1 MNKYIW
7 LMLMSFALVACG
19 GGSDSDTGDAPD
31 DPETPAPPTTPEEEE
46 EDEEEETEDEPVVV
60 TLQEN
65 QAGFCDIDGW
75 IESEHAGST
84 GEGYANVENLI
95 DSAITWQVEAQAAGD
110 YDIEIR
116 YAGTTDRAA
125 TLLSNDVETELPFV
139 ASTDWDVWATE
150 SATISL
156 DAGTN
161 DVVISSNTAEG
172 MPNIDSFTITGMGL
186 SAGACMYAPPVD
198 EPGTEVQVFVV
209 GDSTVASYNA
219 SSYPQAGW
227 GQVLQHYFDEDE
239 IEVVNRARGGRSSKS
254 YKVDGIWDEVLDEVG
269 EGDYVMIQFGHNDRD
284 WTKDERYTS
293 TDDYEDYLT
302 EYVNETRA
310 KSATP
315 ILVSPMVMNAY
326 RDGALRN
333 VFTEEGND
341 YAGSMAKIATELEV
355 PYVDLNA
362 KSWELVNALGQEQA
376 SHYLYLILDAGEY
389 ENYPDGSNDGTHFQ
403 ESGAVEM
410 ARLVVEGVE
419 ALNGEESLATL
430 LDGIEQRYALTVE
443 QEGANDSIYTQG
455 NSYPAGTP
463 LTFKVRAGDSDTFDA
478 WYTAGQVASETNLY
492 TTTMPV
498 GKLTMI
504 AAFNGVVPEFNFEA
518 ATAYLIGDSTVADYA
533 DGYYPQTGWG
543 QVFQYYF
550 DDSKITVDNR
560 ALGGR
565 SSKSYYE
572 NHWADVKAS
581 VQEGDFVFIQFGIND
596 RAQDEERKAPTGGV
610 FEGYMTNFAEET
622 RELGATPIFVT
633 TVRRNQWRDGA
644 PYDAYHEHPV
654 VTRELA
660 ADLGVPLV
668 DLNAKNKA
676 LLEMVG
682 EGYAN
687 EFYYMGFGANQYGN
701 ATAAADTVHFQK
713 QGAVEMARLV
723 AEGLEEL
730 GGVNSVAPLVS
741 ALEPTFAMSVSS
753 PTPAAGT
760 FSQAFEYPEGTPMTL
775 KALANDGDEFTQWL
789 DGDRTEVSTD
799 FIYEFD
805 TAAMAS
811 SYEAVF
817 NNSEGL
823 GSVMTNL
830 TTEFDDTNIVL
841 NWSLEN
847 FSGEITYVEIYRND
861 QANFDGRE
869 RIVAGAATS
878 GTFVDETAEE
888 GKTYWYMFKVVHG
901 GETTNTEAEGEIR
914 KPFVDEVPVTNLTA
928 TIVNGTSVQ
937 VSWDLQ
943 YFEPE
948 ITYIEIYRHDVP
960 ELLGRDRIVA
970 GAGMSGTFLD
980 EGLEPGKT
988 YWYMI
993 KIVQNGN
1000 TINTEPDAETTIP
1013 EDAVAE

>member
-7 LMLMSFALVACG
+7 LILMSVALAGC
-19 GGSDSDTGDAPD
+19 GGSDNPGSDDVPN
-31 DPETPAPPTTPEEEE
+31 DPETPVTPTAPEEEE
-46 EDEEEETEDEPVVV
+46 EEQEEQEPNEEEPEVVPP
-60 TLQEN
+60 
-65 QAGFCDIDGW
+65 
-75 IESEHAGST
+75 
-84 GEGYANVENLI
+84 
-95 DSAITWQVEAQAAGD
+95 
-110 YDIEIR
+110 
-116 YAGTTDRAA
+116 TDTA
-125 TLLSNDVETELPFV
+125 D
-139 ASTDWDVWATE
+139 TD
-150 SATISL
+150 
-156 DAGTN
+156 
-161 DVVISSNTAEG
+161 
-172 MPNIDSFTITGMGL
+172 
-186 SAGACMYAPPVD
+186 
-198 EPGTEVQVFVV
+198 VQVFVV

-227 GQVLQHYFDEDE
+227 GQVLQYYFEEDE
-239 IEVVNRARGGRSSKS
+239 VEVLNRARGGRSTKS
-254 YKVDGIWDEVLDEVG
+254 YKVDGIWDEVLTEVG

-293 TDDYEDYLT
+293 PEDYEVYLT
-302 EYVNETRA
+302 EYVEETRA

-341 YAGSMAKIATELEV
+341 YAGSMASVAADMDV
-355 PYVDLNA
+355 SYVDLNA
-362 KSWELVNALGQEQA
+362 KSWALVNSLGQEQA

-403 ESGAVEM
+403 ESGAIEM
-410 ARLVVEGVE
+410 ARLVVEGLEELNADE
-419 ALNGEESLATL
+419 ALTTL
-430 LDGIEQRYALTVE
+430 LDGIAPRYTLTVT
-443 QEGANDSIYTQG
+443 QEGANDSLYTQG
-455 NSYPAGTP
+455 NAYPADTP
-463 LTFKVRAGDSDTFDA
+463 LTLKVRAGDSDTFDA
-478 WYTAGQVASETNLY
+478 WYSAGQVASETNLY
-492 TTTMPV
+492 RTTMPA
-498 GKLTMI
+498 GTLTMV
-504 AAFNGVVPEFNFEA
+504 AAFNGVVPEFNVDA

-533 DGYYPQTGWG
+533 EGYYPQTGWG
-543 QVFQYYF
+543 QGFQHYF
-550 DDSKITVDNR
+550 DDSKITIDNR

-572 NHWADVKAS
+572 NHWEDVKAN

-596 RAQDEERKAPTGGV
+596 RAQDEERSAPTGGV
-610 FEGYMTNFAEET
+610 FEGYMTDFVEET

-682 EGYAN
+682 EDYAN

-723 AEGLEEL
+723 AEGVEEL
-730 GGVNSVAPLVS
+730 SGINAVAPLVG
-741 ALEPTFAMSVSS
+741 ALKPTFAMSVSS
-753 PTPAAGT
+753 PTPEAGT
-760 FSQAFEYPEGTPMTL
+760 FSKAFEYPEGTPMTL
-775 KALANDGDEFTQWL
+775 KALANEGDEFTQWL
-789 DGDRTEVSTD
+789 GADRAEVSTD
-799 FIYEFD
+799 FIYEFN
-805 TAAMAS
+805 TGAAAS
-811 SYEAVF
+811 TYEAVF

-823 GSVMTNL
+823 GEVMTNL
-830 TTEFDDTNIVL
+830 TTQLDGTNIVL
-841 NWSLEN
+841 DWSLEN
-847 FSGEITYVEIYRND
+847 FSGEITYVEIYRNT

-888 GKTYWYMFKVVHG
+888 GNTYWYMFKVVHG
-901 GETTNTEAEGEIR
+901 GVTTNAEAEGEIR
-914 KPFVDEVPVTNLTA
+914 KPFVSEVPVTNLTT
-928 TIVNGTSVQ
+928 TIVNGTSVE

-948 ITYIEIYRHDVP
+948 ITYIAIYRND
-960 ELLGRDRIVA
+960 ENALLGRERLLA
-970 GAGMSGTFLD
+970 GAAMKGTLVD
-980 EGLEPGKT
+980 ENLEPGKT
-988 YWYMI
+988 YWYMV
-993 KIVQNGN
+993 KMTQNGDTVN
-1000 TINTEPDAETTIP
+1000 TDPEADITIP
-1013 EDAVAE
+1013 EGAVAE